1 MKNNFS
7 GFINNFI
14 HDLEEASPV
23 TKAKLKEIY
32 PIKFKISLDGHKDIF
47 ISLDEDKKEI
57 SFSKVSGINFE
68 IRSTLSECISL
79 LINKK
84 INKEI
89 IFGDI
94 ELAIVFINSIIK
106 SDIDLIFL
114 IDKYLGNFPAAF
126 AHLIKEKLFIHNQ
139 YNNKSELQS
148 KLRSLSIRLDRLE
161 AMNNL

>member
-7 GFINNFI
+7 GFINNVI

-32 PIKFKISLDGHKDIF
+32 PIKFKVSLDGHKDIF

-68 IRSTLSECISL
+68 IRSTLGECISL

-84 INKEI
+84 
-89 IFGDI
+89 
-94 ELAIVFINSIIK
+94 
-106 SDIDLIFL
+106 
-114 IDKYLGNFPAAF
+114 
-126 AHLIKEKLFIHNQ
+126 LIKK
-139 YNNKSELQS
+139 
-148 KLRSLSIRLDRLE
+148 
-161 AMNNL
+161 

>member
-1 MKNNFS
+1 
-7 GFINNFI
+7 
-14 HDLEEASPV
+14 
-23 TKAKLKEIY
+23 
-32 PIKFKISLDGHKDIF
+32 
-47 ISLDEDKKEI
+47 
-57 SFSKVSGINFE
+57 
-68 IRSTLSECISL
+68 L

-114 IDKYLGNFPAAF
+114 VDKYLGNLPAAF

>member
-1 MKNNFS
+1 M
-7 GFINNFI
+7 
-14 HDLEEASPV
+14 
-23 TKAKLKEIY
+23 
-32 PIKFKISLDGHKDIF
+32 
-47 ISLDEDKKEI
+47 
-57 SFSKVSGINFE
+57 
-68 IRSTLSECISL
+68 SECISL

-126 AHLIKEKLFIHNQ
+126 AYLIKEKLFIHNQ